1 MVPTNWRQIKVDGTI
16 QGVFSVVCRSDA
28 LEGPHL
34 CQSTDRQGAKIWLWG
49 QLPAGEL
56 LGGVDLQVVDT
67 KPIQLRVLPR
77 LLSIRSLAVLV
88 QILPR

>member
-1 MVPTNWRQIKVDGTI
+1 MDGPI